1 MNTYQ
6 CNTCDGSLQP
16 PRPWR
21 GAFPSLQGPFRQT
34 YPRKF
39 LAFPSKGVP
48 IACFSTGGSTYISLC
63 SFFFLYEAS
72 LFFIHFTSPTLM
84 EEMGS
89 ISMALFSD
97 SSIVVWYFGGGRDLV
112 FFTRIICLF
121 WVRSSDGSTFSFP
134 FRSLLF
140 FRGGSGFIFDRRDS
154 SSLILIHRRAR
165 AQWFSLLLFY
175 QMLHIEHVGLD
186 VLFSIILL
194 YK

>member
-1 MNTYQ
+1 MDPYSRLDLDREYFHH
-6 CNTCDGSLQP
+6 CKGYFV
-16 PRPWR
+16 RP
-21 GAFPSLQGPFRQT
+21 T
-34 YPRKF
+34 PRKF

-72 LFFIHFTSPTLM
+72 LFFIHFIHLSDFNGGNGFHL
-84 EEMGS
+84 
-89 ISMALFSD
+89 MALFND
-97 SSIVVWYFGGGRDLV
+97 SSIVVCYFGSGRDLV

-140 FRGGSGFIFDRRDS
+140 FRGGSGFSFDRRDS
-154 SSLILIHRRAR
+154 SSLILVHRRAR

-175 QMLHIEHVGLD
+175 QMLHIEHVELD